1 MISSRVGAAFAL
13 VLAIAALALAVVAFM
28 STVRDGGATQGRVV
42 QSRLTNEYSGAPVLF
57 PIDEFF
63 VGRDSEGHI
72 RAFYIYPPGY
82 FGHTRGCKVL
92 WSEAA
97 TIDTEKGK
105 AGPGLFVE
113 PCGGSRFDRDGELV
127 YGPADRGLDE
137 FATQPGV
144 EGVTVDTRK
153 LYCGPDYIPPPTPTP
168 APATATVQAATASVE
183 ALTATPEAPAPAAEG
198 TPVPRR
204 CDRVSPDS
212 KR

>member
-1 MISSRVGAAFAL
+1 
-13 VLAIAALALAVVAFM
+13 M
-28 STVRDGGATQGRVV
+28 STVRDNGATQGRFV
-42 QSRLTNEYSGAPVLF
+42 QSRLTNEYTGAPVLF

-63 VGRDSEGHI
+63 AGRDSEGHI

-82 FGHTRGCKVL
+82 FGHARGCKVV
-92 WSEAA
+92 WSDTA

-137 FATQPGV
+137 FATEPGV
-144 EGVTVDTRK
+144 EGVIVDTRT
-153 LYCGPDYIPPPTPTP
+153 LYCGPDYIPPPTETP
-168 APATATVQAATASVE
+168 APATATVRAATASVE
-183 ALTATPEAPAPAAEG
+183 ALTATPEVPTPTTEG
-198 TPVPRR
+198 TPTPRT
-204 CDRVSPDS
+204 CERVSPDS

>member
-1 MISSRVGAAFAL
+1 
-13 VLAIAALALAVVAFM
+13 M
-28 STVRDGGATQGRVV
+28 STVRDDSATQGRVV

-82 FGHTRGCKVL
+82 FGHTRGCKVI
-92 WSEAA
+92 WGDAA

-144 EGVTVDTRK
+144 EGVIVDTRK
-153 LYCGPDYIPPPTPTP
+153 LYCGPDYIPPTP
-168 APATATVQAATASVE
+168 APATATAQAATASAE
-183 ALTATPEAPAPAAEG
+183 ALTATPEVPPPTVEG

-204 CDRVSPDS
+204 CERVSPNS